1 MNGQVY
7 FYNYEGLKYLTQMNC
22 RNRRG
27 KFKKGTKVTGLT
39 FLKIDNESANAT
51 HSYTFNTLPPL
62 LVTTNDNRLR
72 LFSLSDFSLRMKY
85 KGLKNTH
92 MQIKANFSDDGK
104 HIICGSEIG
113 GIVVWETQ
121 PKIVNSTLSFL
132 FAEEGDR
139 NCCCE
144 SIMNNSLKSVPVSTP
159 SPTSPTNIEI
169 KINKSQSTGLGLGM
183 ISKRYKKKIQGGI
196 QSLLKRTRS
205 SNLYVSTG
213 FTTPECV
220 SATTAAVFAPVSAII
235 HSARSGHT
243 EDSPSSVSANSNV
256 PSDSSETYA
265 RISPELLKKTK
276 AARQGTGQGQG
287 QGQGQGSGQGMSPR
301 GIDVV
306 DMNNTTDHIP
316 SYTPSTPLPGN
327 KATLSATT
335 TATATAIPTTT
346 LSPPSDD
353 VKKDIDMSNN
363 NLLIDTNGHADTDGL
378 RENNSKYS
386 NSPSPSR
393 LTDEV
398 ENLLLPSVQGPSS
411 SPLSDLSSRVIVATD
426 TQGYIRVFVRT
437 GKQVGDSKKNI
448 LGLKQMML

>member
-1 MNGQVY
+1 MVPKKSLILRLILSFNSLSFLQVTSVCFSPDGLTVVGGLMNGQVY

-132 FAEEGDR
+132 FTEEGDR

-235 HSARSGHT
+235 HSARSGRT
-243 EDSPSSVSANSNV
+243 EDSPSSATANSNV

-276 AARQGTGQGQG
+276 AARQGTGQGQAGQVVEPPHLGFRPTG
-287 QGQGQGSGQGMSPR
+287 QGRR
-301 GIDVV
+301 GR
-306 DMNNTTDHIP
+306 
-316 SYTPSTPLPGN
+316 
-327 KATLSATT
+327 
-335 TATATAIPTTT
+335 
-346 LSPPSDD
+346 
-353 VKKDIDMSNN
+353 
-363 NLLIDTNGHADTDGL
+363 HA
-378 RENNSKYS
+378 
-386 NSPSPSR
+386 
-393 LTDEV
+393 
-398 ENLLLPSVQGPSS
+398 
-411 SPLSDLSSRVIVATD
+411 A
-426 TQGYIRVFVRT
+426 
-437 GKQVGDSKKNI
+437 
-448 LGLKQMML
+448 